1 MRRFSLYT
9 LVLLTA
15 FGLVFFSMRFVSSK
29 DISNECKGKD
39 TIQQGNSNTE
49 VSPNSTN
56 VKCCK
61 CCCNKKCDKSIKE
74 EKKDEE
80 VPIGKNPNLNTP
92 DTTKSNV
99 TPTEIK

>member
-1 MRRFSLYT
+1 MKRFSIYGI
-9 LVLLTA
+9 VLLA
-15 FGLVFFSMRFVSSK
+15 AIGIVFFSMRYVSSK

-56 VKCCK
+56 VKCSK

-74 EKKDEE
+74 ENKDEE
-80 VPIGKNPNLNTP
+80 VSIGKNPNLNIQ